1 MVNTF
6 NKVSW
11 FWKIGERG
19 EHWCRPAGGH
29 LSDLPAD
36 VCSRQDTRPAL
47 MRLIV
52 DRPVLSGVE
61 TTSRHDH
68 GSSCL
73 PVIDSDENWEQYEA
87 CLVLCRISLLG

>member
-73 PVIDSDENWEQYEA
+73 PGIDSDENWEQYEA
-87 CLVLCRISLLG
+87 CLALCRISLLG